1 MYWLS
6 AQHMFLNPD
15 YRLLN
20 FAMTVFSL
28 NENIMITSNVVI
40 STELIHAKYL
50 ESWLSHSA

>member
-1 MYWLS
+1 
-6 AQHMFLNPD
+6 MFLNPD